1 MKKQKLLS
9 GEFARLCQV
18 NKKTLFYYDE
28 IDLFKPAIV
37 EQNGYRYYTY
47 DQIDEFSKIKALQS
61 VGLSLND
68 IKNQLHSDNISQG
81 IQTLYTQKKAV
92 QKKIYELS
100 QLENILNQKLLE
112 LEHYFQIGNNTIFIE
127 ECAEECLTVE
137 SVGEEGL
144 IINYMT
150 DGYQPGVI
158 LNYDDKTKE
167 MIKTYKYQK
176 AKQKGRDSY
185 IKKKGKYVGIYFQAD
200 DKQVIECAQQ
210 AFLQIQLEDYLIE
223 SEIFLKDVASD
234 FINFSN
240 HLPFKLTV
248 KLKE

>member
-1 MKKQKLLS
+1 MKKEKFLS
-9 GEFARLCQV
+9 GEFARICQV

-37 EQNGYRYYTY
+37 EKNGYRYYTY

-61 VGLSLND
+61 VGLSLSD
-68 IKNQLHSDNISQG
+68 IKNQLHSDNISEG

-92 QKKIYELS
+92 QKKIDELS
-100 QLENILNQKLLE
+100 QLENILNQKLTE

-127 ECAEECLTVE
+127 ECAEEYLTVE
-137 SVGEEGL
+137 PVGEEGL

-150 DGYQPGVI
+150 DGYQTGVI
-158 LNYDDKTKE
+158 LNSNDKTKDLV
-167 MIKTYKYQK
+167 KTYKYQK
-176 AKQKGRDSY
+176 AKKRAKDSF
-185 IKKKGKYVGIYFQAD
+185 IKKKGKFVGIYFQAD
-200 DKQVIECAQQ
+200 EYQVIQCAQQ
-210 AFLQIQLEDYLIE
+210 ALLQIQQDDYLIE
-223 SEIFLKDVASD
+223 SEIYLKDIASD

-240 HLPFKLTV
+240 HLPFRLTV